1 MNNEA
6 KKTVFSGVQPTG
18 KITLG
23 NYLGAIKNWGPLQD
37 ECNCIYCVV
46 DLHSI
51 TVAQVPADLR
61 KNTMELLALYIAC
74 GIDPQK
80 STLFIQS
87 HVPQHAELA
96 WALDT
101 ISYIGELSRMTQ
113 FKEKSRKHAENINM
127 GLMNYPVL
135 MASDILLYQT
145 DLVPVGKDQIQH
157 LELAR
162 NLAERFNSRYSPTF
176 VVPEGLVYKQG
187 SSIKSLQDPTSK
199 MSKSDPNDN
208 AIITLSDDADT
219 IRRKFRRAVTDSDT
233 CVRFGEDKPAI
244 SNLLTIYSLTSGE
257 SIADA
262 EQRFAGK
269 GYGVFKEA
277 VAEAVIATVEPIQQ
291 EQQRLLKDKAYL
303 EAVLKQGADT
313 AERIASKTL
322 AKVYRKIGFI
332 PRVR

>member
-23 NYLGAIKNWGPLQD
+23 NYLGAIKNWAPLQD
-37 ECNCIYCVV
+37 EYNCIYCVV